1 MNLLCLPRI
10 YPIIDDTYIPY
21 DRMEET
27 AQALIDGGA
36 RILQLRGKDIS
47 SAELLMA
54 ARSIARLTKKEDV
67 IFIVND
73 RIDIALFSNA
83 DGVHIGQDD
92 MPVLVA
98 RKLLGREKIIG
109 FSTHSVK
116 EAVAAEKLPVDYIS
130 FGPLFTTKS
139 KKDAEEPKGV
149 KVLTEVSSSVEIPIV
164 AIGGI
169 GGERIGEVLRSGAN
183 SVAMI
188 SDILSATDIKGKM
201 KHLMAMSEEQQG

>member
-139 KKDAEEPKGV
+139 KKDAEEPKEV

-201 KHLMAMSEEQQG
+201 KHLMAMSEEQHG

>member
-1 MNLLCLPRI
+1 MIPLRLPHI
-10 YPIIDDTYIPY
+10 YPIIDDAYITY
-21 DRMEET
+21 DRIEET
-27 AQALIDGGA
+27 ARALIDGGA
-36 RILQLRGKDIS
+36 GILQLRGKGLS
-47 SAELLMA
+47 SAELLSA
-54 ARSIARLTKKEDV
+54 ARSIRRFTRKADV

-73 RIDIALFSNA
+73 RVDIALLSDA
-83 DGVHIGQDD
+83 DGIHLGQDD
-92 MPVLVA
+92 MPVPAA

-109 FSTHSVK
+109 FSTHNVR
-116 EAVAAEKLPVDYIS
+116 EALAAEKLPVDYIS

-149 KVLTEVSSSVEIPIV
+149 PALIEVSSSVEIPIV

-169 GGERIGEVLRSGAN
+169 GEERIGEVLRSGAK